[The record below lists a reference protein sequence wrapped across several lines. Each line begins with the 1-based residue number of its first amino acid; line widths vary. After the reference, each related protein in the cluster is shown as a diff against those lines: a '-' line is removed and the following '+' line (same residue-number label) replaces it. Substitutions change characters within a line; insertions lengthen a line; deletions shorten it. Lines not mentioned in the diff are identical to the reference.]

1 MLRFSANLSMLFT
14 EYDFLER
21 FDKAALSGF
30 RGVEFM
36 FPYDND
42 IEVLKRKLRDNNLEH
57 TLHNLPAGDWAA
69 GERGIAC
76 IPGREEEFR
85 DGVAAAIRYAR
96 ALGNKKINCL
106 VGKTLSGFS
115 ATEIHDTL
123 VENLRYAAN
132 MLAKEG
138 ILLLIEP
145 INHFD
150 MPGFHLTGTQQALA
164 LIKDIASDNIKIQY
178 DIYHM
183 QRMEGELTQTMT
195 AWADKIGHLQIADNP
210 RRGEPGTG
218 EINYDFIFNVI
229 KQSDYDG
236 WVGCEYK
243 PLTTTEAGL
252 SWINQ
257 YR

>member
-106 VGKTLSGFS
+106 VGKTPSGFS
-115 ATEIHDTL
+115 ATEIHDAMRQICWRKKTFYYL
-123 VENLRYAAN
+123 SN
-132 MLAKEG
+132 
-138 ILLLIEP
+138 LLITLICRDSISP
-145 INHFD
+145 
-150 MPGFHLTGTQQALA
+150 AL
-164 LIKDIASDNIKIQY
+164 N
-178 DIYHM
+178 
-183 QRMEGELTQTMT
+183 
-195 AWADKIGHLQIADNP
+195 
-210 RRGEPGTG
+210 RR
-218 EINYDFIFNVI
+218 
-229 KQSDYDG
+229 
-236 WVGCEYK
+236 
-243 PLTTTEAGL
+243 
-252 SWINQ
+252 
-257 YR
+257 